1 MGSPGFVSMNFLHPC
16 RAGTKTM
23 APIDSVILN
32 IVRSIVASTIAIAG
46 TDIIRLVV
54 SMKAYLS
61 HGYSSGRVREM
72 HASE

>member
-1 MGSPGFVSMNFLHPC
+1 M
-16 RAGTKTM
+16 
-23 APIDSVILN
+23 ILN
-32 IVRSIVASTIAIAG
+32 IVRSLVASTIAIVG

-72 HASE
+72 HVSE